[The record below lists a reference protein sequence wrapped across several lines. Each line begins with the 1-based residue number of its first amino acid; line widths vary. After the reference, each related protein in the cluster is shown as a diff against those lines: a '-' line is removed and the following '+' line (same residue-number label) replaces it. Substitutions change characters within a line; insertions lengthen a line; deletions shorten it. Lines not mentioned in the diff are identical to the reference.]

1 MIGARAMGRAME
13 PAQGQS
19 RPLRILVV
27 DDHEIV
33 REGLT
38 AILEVEPG
46 YEIVGV
52 AGTGRAAL
60 EQARRTVPDVVLLD
74 LRLPDI
80 SGEDLCRKLRA
91 GFPSTAVVVLTTY
104 LSESTVR
111 NALDAGAAAYVTK
124 SAGLSELRSAL
135 EALAAGQTRP
145 HEASGPQIVQHLHE
159 LVAQGIGESLPT
171 PRQEQILDLAA
182 RGLTNR
188 EIGERLFLSESTVR
202 FHIQKLKEK
211 LGAHTKTELIAKAI
225 RTGVMAPAPEMP
237 PDRRQSGSGR

>member
-1 MIGARAMGRAME
+1 ME
-13 PAQGQS
+13 PTQAQS

-38 AILEVEPG
+38 AILEADPE
-46 YEIVGV
+46 YEIVGT
-52 AGTGRAAL
+52 AATGRAAV

-74 LRLPDI
+74 LRLPDV
-80 SGEDLCRKLRA
+80 SGEDLCRTLRT

-124 SAGLSELRSAL
+124 SAGLAELRSAL
-135 EALAAGQTRP
+135 QALAAGQKRP
-145 HEASGPQIVQHLHE
+145 HDASGPQIVQHLHE
-159 LVAQGIGESLPT
+159 LVAQRIGESLPT

-182 RGLTNR
+182 RGLTNS